1 MFHRMV
7 KRFCFEIIKVN
18 IYNLDT
24 DNYNLLLIKILR
36 CVEIFFQN
44 LISGSWLFNRKNNES
59 LDELLQNEPDCIVLQ
74 EIEKQGES
82 ISFSHDNH
90 GFFTTSEGQNPPLH
104 YYEFR

>member
-1 MFHRMV
+1 MM
-7 KRFCFEIIKVN
+7 
-18 IYNLDT
+18 
-24 DNYNLLLIKILR
+24 KIFK
-36 CVEIFFQN
+36 CVVTFYQI

-59 LDELLQNEPDCIVLQ
+59 LDELLQHEPDCIVFQ

-90 GFFTTSEGQNPPLH
+90 GFYTTSEGQNPPLY

>member
-1 MFHRMV
+1 M
-7 KRFCFEIIKVN
+7 
-18 IYNLDT
+18 
-24 DNYNLLLIKILR
+24 KIFK
-36 CVEIFFQN
+36 CVVTFYQI

-59 LDELLQNEPDCIVLQ
+59 LDELLQQEPDCTVFQ

-90 GFFTTSEGQNPPLH
+90 GFYTTSEGQNPPLY